1 MSSEMNEPDL
11 IALTFGMESSASL
24 WNIIF
29 EGFDQEVILVS
40 RFAGRD
46 ERAVSALYKFGNIIG
61 RKYRDCKVRTTCSG
75 IEIKKSLPG
84 NDISLVN
91 EWTCLMENIREEM
104 TKFIP
109 DAPQSRAGD

>member
-1 MSSEMNEPDL
+1 MNEPDS

-24 WNIIF
+24 WNVIF

-40 RFAGRD
+40 RFVGRD
-46 ERAVSALYKFGNIIG
+46 ERAVSTLYKFGNIIG
-61 RKYRDCKVRTTCSG
+61 RKYKDCKVKTTRSG
-75 IEIKKSLPG
+75 IEIKKPLSG

-104 TKFIP
+104 TKFIS
-109 DAPQSRAGD
+109 DAHQSRAGD